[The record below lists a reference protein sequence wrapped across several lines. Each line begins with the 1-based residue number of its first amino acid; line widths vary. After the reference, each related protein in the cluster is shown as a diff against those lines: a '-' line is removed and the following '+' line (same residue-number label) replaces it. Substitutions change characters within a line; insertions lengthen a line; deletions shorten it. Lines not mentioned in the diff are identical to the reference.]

1 MSKSIRP
8 YCKAQ
13 TQQQWRADA
22 PKKREGA
29 QKQLRGGKRI
39 KIGMLKQRDNPKPE
53 SLQRQLFKV
62 TTPHT
67 PLPSIPPTPILK
79 PGRRLKDNEEKPPER
94 PIWSYIPSTADSA
107 LCISLRPWCCSSAPV
122 ITSHRS
128 IVGSSLSLP
137 SCSLVLSIKRQVAG
151 DMGHGDTT
159 VSNFDHSF
167 SWCLDGY
174 IREFFPFSNN
184 TYNTPNSD
192 SSGYGLVYPT
202 DLHLRATL
210 EMMDDVVDRCCCT
223 AAVVLGYSAA

>member
-1 MSKSIRP
+1 MASRCTQKTRGSAKTTERGE
-8 YCKAQ
+8 KNKNRDAQ
-13 TQQQWRADA
+13 TTRQPKTRIPAA
-22 PKKREGA
+22 PVV
-29 QKQLRGGKRI
+29 Q
-39 KIGMLKQRDNPKPE
+39 
-53 SLQRQLFKV
+53 SHH
-62 TTPHT
+62 TT

-184 TYNTPNSD
+184 TYNTPTSD